1 MLCSIFLFLKSLFFN
16 FGFWWSLIFLV
27 ISVVYVFLDFSKCI
41 SMCWKGAKGIE
52 EKLAMLR
59 APLIKGA
66 IFIVVGIIVFRSSIL
81 LTGAADTPQYN
92 TLIVVVSFLA
102 NMTVLLGV
110 SALVERAPEKVV
122 NAEREKLAR
131 AQERMNK
138 ILESIEALG

>member
-1 MLCSIFLFLKSLFFN
+1 MTAVRDAPSAAIEPLHRFLHLCYLGLAFFWACSMLT
-16 FGFWWSLIFLV
+16 
-27 ISVVYVFLDFSKCI
+27 
-41 SMCWKGAKGIE
+41 
-52 EKLAMLR
+52 
-59 APLIKGA
+59 
-66 IFIVVGIIVFRSSIL
+66 FRSSIL